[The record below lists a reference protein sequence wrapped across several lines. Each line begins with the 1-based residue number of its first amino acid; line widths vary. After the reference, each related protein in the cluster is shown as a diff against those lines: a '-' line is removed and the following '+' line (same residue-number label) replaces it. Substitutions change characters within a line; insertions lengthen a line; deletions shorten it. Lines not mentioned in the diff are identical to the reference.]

1 MQLVVREACRKLVAG
16 DAAHL
21 VTRETGQT
29 VRSFIAR
36 ELEALA
42 AGSVV
47 TLDFSGVG
55 IIDFSCA
62 DECLAK
68 LVTRLIAGEY
78 GEKYL
83 RLTGLGESQR
93 ENIHVAL
100 ERKRLPAL
108 LVHPDGSWD
117 CLGTITPHL
126 RETLLLLVSRR
137 RVSARE
143 MVGLLGLELTAA
155 STRLGS
161 LHRLRLVRRRERTIG
176 DGGREFVYEA
186 LVDAEGAGE
195 RGRAPWLRPAR
206 SFPGRSSRNGSSAG
220 SRSCDCCGAR
230 RGRSFAAS
238 AAAASSAPG
247 RGRERPNCCGSG
259 TATLFREGEIF
270 PFWYSLPREM
280 VGSRDPRRRFRRG
293 AGAAGAGVQAARPVA
308 ARPSPAARGTRRG
321 PALDLGGRRG
331 AAGGGADRA

>member
-21 VTRETGQT
+21 VTRETGQA

-36 ELEALA
+36 ELAALP
-42 AGSVV
+42 AGSVM
-47 TLDFSGVG
+47 TLDFTGVG

-126 RETLLLLVSRR
+126 RETLRLLVAAAADQRARDGGAARSRAHR
-137 RVSARE
+137 PRAPGSAACTACGWHDGASAPSATAGGNSSTR
-143 MVGLLGLELTAA
+143 GSCTPTAA
-155 STRLGS
+155 
-161 LHRLRLVRRRERTIG
+161 RT
-176 DGGREFVYEA
+176 A
-186 LVDAEGAGE
+186 
-195 RGRAPWLRPAR
+195 
-206 SFPGRSSRNGSSAG
+206 
-220 SRSCDCCGAR
+220 GAR
-230 RGRSFAAS
+230 RG
-238 AAAASSAPG
+238 
-247 RGRERPNCCGSG
+247 
-259 TATLFREGEIF
+259 
-270 PFWYSLPREM
+270 
-280 VGSRDPRRRFRRG
+280 
-293 AGAAGAGVQAARPVA
+293 
-308 ARPSPAARGTRRG
+308 
-321 PALDLGGRRG
+321 
-331 AAGGGADRA
+331 